1 MAYPGR
7 SRTTVIESI
16 KYIKSITIAG
26 RGHTVNWKIS
36 FLLITVISV
45 VAPIAGSTT
54 LDEVKLLDLTTAQQ
68 IALADNPSLAAAA
81 ERVEQARQRIEQ
93 AKALYYPSV
102 DAGGSATSAKMSV
115 ADATTQSFLM
125 GGADIDRNSEN
136 YRLSL
141 GASWLLFD
149 GFSRKFSNLIA
160 EYGQQES
167 EQARRDGMRLL
178 LQSVVESYYGAQLAL
193 YNKTIAEADFSF
205 NSNQAREAEVSMGA
219 GAGSLSA
226 VINFQVQMNNAS
238 TDILLAERNY
248 DLALYGLAVLLGRES
263 GKMPDGLALVKMDMV
278 EENEFANITTDS
290 LLEVAASNRP
300 DLLRQELSLQRA
312 QSTVGAQQASLYPK
326 VSLNGLLNGNRID
339 DMGFEGDDFGSALSV
354 NLSYNLYR
362 GGADKA
368 RIAEAKAYQRETAR
382 TLDQQKNRIQ
392 SEVRQAITR
401 LEQAR
406 AQLKLQRAS
415 VKLVEQSRDLV
426 EEGYK
431 AGQESLARFN
441 EVQRDLVRTQ
451 SRLAL
456 SLISLYTNRQALKT
470 ATGESLMPYLDK

>member
-1 MAYPGR
+1 MNAKIIFFLLA
-7 SRTTVIESI
+7 VL
-16 KYIKSITIAG
+16 SITG
-26 RGHTVNWKIS
+26 VTGVESK
-36 FLLITVISV
+36 
-45 VAPIAGSTT
+45 T
-54 LDEVKLLDLTTAQQ
+54 LEDVQQLDLVTAQQ

-81 ERVEQARQRIEQ
+81 ERVEQARHRIEQ
-93 AKALYYPSV
+93 ARALYYPSI
-102 DAGGSATSAKMSV
+102 DAGGSAASGRISTS
-115 ADATTQSFLM
+115 DAAAQSMLL
-125 GGADIDRNSEN
+125 GGADIDRDSEK

-178 LQSVVESYYGAQLAL
+178 LQSVAESYYGAQLAL
-193 YNKTIAEADFSF
+193 YNKAIAEADFSF
-205 NSNQAREAEVSMGA
+205 NSNQAREAQLSMDA

-226 VINFQVQMNNAS
+226 VLNFQVQMNNAS

-263 GKMPDGLALVKMDMV
+263 GRMPEGIELVPMEMV
-278 EENEFANITTDS
+278 ADSEFAELSTEQ
-290 LLEVAASNRP
+290 LLQTAAGNRP
-300 DLLRQELSLQRA
+300 DLLLRELSLQRA
-312 QSTVGAQQASLYPK
+312 ESTVGANRANFYPQL
-326 VSLNGLLNGNRID
+326 SLNGSVDGSRVDSMN
-339 DMGFEGDDFGSALSV
+339 FEGDDFGSTLSV
-354 NLSYNLYR
+354 NLSYNLFR
-362 GGADKA
+362 GGGDRA
-368 RIAEAKAYQRETAR
+368 RVAEAKAFRRETAR
-382 TLDQQKNRIQ
+382 TLDQQKNKVQ
-392 SEVRQAITR
+392 SEVRQAITQ

-406 AQLKLQRAS
+406 AQLVLQRAS

-456 SLISLYTNRQALKT
+456 SLIGLYTNRQGLET
-470 ATGESLMPYLDK
+470 VTGESLIPYLSGDEMENGTQ

>member
-1 MAYPGR
+1 MN
-7 SRTTVIESI
+7 I
-16 KYIKSITIAG
+16 KKTLI
-26 RGHTVNWKIS
+26 
-36 FLLITVISV
+36 LITVL
-45 VAPIAGSTT
+45 GSFGVPAVQGQT
-54 LDEVKLLDLTTAQQ
+54 LDQVQVLDLATAQQ

-81 ERVEQARQRIEQ
+81 ERVEQARQRINQ
-93 AKALYYPSV
+93 ARALYYPSV
-102 DAGGSATSAKMSV
+102 DAGGIAASGRMSA
-115 ADATTQSFLM
+115 ADAAVQSMLL
-125 GGADIDRNSEN
+125 GGADIDRNTEK

-178 LQSVVESYYGAQLAL
+178 LQSVAESFYGAQLAL
-193 YNKTIAEADFSF
+193 YNKAIAEADFSF
-205 NSNQAREAEVSMGA
+205 NSKQADEAKISMDA

-226 VINFQVQMNNAS
+226 VLNFQVQMNNAS

-263 GKMPDGLALVKMDMV
+263 GKMPDGLALVPMKMV
-278 EENEFANITTDS
+278 AENEFAELSTEQ
-290 LLEVAASNRP
+290 LLDAAASNRP
-300 DLLRQELSLQRA
+300 DLLRQEFSLQRA
-312 QSTVGAQQASLYPK
+312 ESTVGANQASYYPQL
-326 VSLNGLLNGNRID
+326 SLNGSVDGNRID
-339 DMGFEGDDFGSALSV
+339 DMGFEGDDFGSTVAV
-354 NLSYNLYR
+354 NLSYNLFR
-362 GGADKA
+362 GGGDRA
-368 RIAEAKAYQRETAR
+368 RVAEAKAYRREAAR
-382 TLDQQKNRIQ
+382 TLDQQKNKVQ

-406 AQLKLQRAS
+406 EQLLLQRAS
-415 VKLVEQSRDLV
+415 VKLVEQSRNLV

-456 SLISLYTNRQALKT
+456 SLISLYTYRQALRT
-470 ATGESLMPYLDK
+470 TTGESLSPYLTGDGE

>member
-1 MAYPGR
+1 M
-7 SRTTVIESI
+7 
-16 KYIKSITIAG
+16 
-26 RGHTVNWKIS
+26 NWKLS
-36 FLLITVISV
+36 FFFIMVMSLAC
-45 VAPIAGSTT
+45 APIATSKN
-54 LDEVKLLDLTTAQQ
+54 LEEVQLLDLATAQQ

-93 AKALYYPSV
+93 ARALYYPSI
-102 DAGGSATSAKMSV
+102 DAGGTAASVRMSAS
-115 ADATTQSFLM
+115 DAAAQSLLF
-125 GGADIDRNSEN
+125 GGADIDRNSEK

-141 GASWLLFD
+141 AASWLLFD

-178 LQSVVESYYGAQLAL
+178 LQSVAESYYGAHLAL
-193 YNKTIAEADFSF
+193 YNKAIAEADFSF
-205 NSNQAREAEVSMGA
+205 NSNQAREAQISMDV

-226 VINFQVQMNNAS
+226 VLNFQVQMNNAA

-248 DLALYGLAVLLGRES
+248 DLSLYGLAVLLGRES
-263 GKMPDGLALVKMDMV
+263 GRMPEGLELVRVDMV
-278 EENEFANITTDS
+278 EKHEFADLATDQ
-290 LLEVAASNRP
+290 LLQAAAGNRP
-300 DLLRQELSLQRA
+300 DILRQELSLQRA
-312 QSTVGAQQASLYPK
+312 ESTVGANRASFYPQL
-326 VSLNGLLNGNRID
+326 SLNGSVDGNRLD
-339 DMGFEGDDFGSALSV
+339 STNFGGDDFGSTVSV
-354 NLSYNLYR
+354 NLSYNLFR
-362 GGADKA
+362 GGGDRA
-368 RIAEAKAYQRETAR
+368 RVAEAKAFRREAAR
-382 TLDQQKNRIQ
+382 TLDQQKNRVQ
-392 SEVRQAITR
+392 SEVRQAITN

-406 AQLKLQRAS
+406 AQLVLQRAS

-456 SLISLYTNRQALKT
+456 SLISLYINRQSLKT
-470 ATGESLMPYLDK
+470 TTGESLIPYLPSDTMETGTQ

>member
-1 MAYPGR
+1 VNGKIIFFFIVVMGVAVVSLVEG
-7 SRTTVIESI
+7 
-16 KYIKSITIAG
+16 KS
-26 RGHTVNWKIS
+26 
-36 FLLITVISV
+36 
-45 VAPIAGSTT
+45 
-54 LDEVKLLDLTTAQQ
+54 LDEVELLDLETAQQ
-68 IALADNPSLAAAA
+68 VALADNPSLAAAA

-93 AKALYYPSV
+93 ARALYYPSI
-102 DAGGSATSAKMSV
+102 DAGGTAVSARMSAQ
-115 ADATTQSFLM
+115 DAAVQSMLLN
-125 GGADIDRNSEN
+125 GADIDRNSER
-136 YRLSL
+136 YRLFL

-178 LQSVVESYYGAQLAL
+178 LQSVAESYYGAQLAL
-193 YNKTIAEADFSF
+193 YNKAIAEADFSF
-205 NSNQAREAEVSMGA
+205 NSKQAKEAKLSMDA

-226 VINFQVQMNNAS
+226 VLNFQVQMNNAS
-238 TDILLAERNY
+238 TEILLAERDY

-263 GKMPDGLALVKMDMV
+263 GKMPDGLELVRMDMV
-278 EENEFANITTDS
+278 EESEFAELSTNQ
-290 LLEVAASNRP
+290 LLQSAAVNRP
-300 DLLRQELSLQRA
+300 DILLQELSVQRA
-312 QSTVGAQQASLYPK
+312 ESTVGANRANFYPRLS
-326 VSLNGLLNGNRID
+326 VDGSVDGSRID
-339 DMGFEGDDFGSALSV
+339 NIDFGRDDFGSTVSV
-354 NLSYNLYR
+354 ILSYNLFR
-362 GGADKA
+362 GGEDQA
-368 RIAEAKAYQRETAR
+368 RVAEAKAFRRETAR
-382 TLDQQKNRIQ
+382 TLEQQKNKVQ
-392 SEVRQAITR
+392 SEVRQAVTR
-401 LEQAR
+401 LEQSR

-470 ATGESLMPYLDK
+470 ATGKSLIPYLTGDRMETGTE

>member
-1 MAYPGR
+1 M
-7 SRTTVIESI
+7 
-16 KYIKSITIAG
+16 
-26 RGHTVNWKIS
+26 VNWKIA
-36 FLLITVISV
+36 FLFITVMSV
-45 VAPIAGSTT
+45 AVAPSAGCTS
-54 LDEVKLLDLTTAQQ
+54 LADVKLLGLATAQQ
-68 IALADNPSLAAAA
+68 IALADNPTLAAAT
-81 ERVEQARQRIEQ
+81 ERVEQARQRIKQ
-93 AKALYYPSV
+93 VRASYYPSIDV
-102 DAGGSATSAKMSV
+102 EGSATSAKMSIV
-115 ADATTQSFLM
+115 DAATQTLLM
-125 GGADIDRNSEN
+125 GGTDIDRNSES
-136 YRLSL
+136 YRVSL

-160 EYGQQES
+160 EYGQQET

-178 LQSVVESYYGAQLAL
+178 LQSVAESYYGAQLSL
-193 YNKTIAEADFSF
+193 YNKAIAEADFSF

-226 VINFQVQMNNAS
+226 LINFQVQMNNAS
-238 TDILLAERNY
+238 ADILLAKRNY
-248 DLALYGLAVLLGRES
+248 DLALYGLAVLLGHES
-263 GKMPDGLALVKMDMV
+263 GKMPDGLALVEMDMV
-278 EENEFANITTDS
+278 EENSFVDIVTDS
-290 LLEVAASNRP
+290 LLEAAASNRP

-312 QSTVGAQQASLYPK
+312 ESTVGAQQASLYPK
-326 VSLNGLLNGNRID
+326 VSLNGSLNGSRID

-354 NLSYNLYR
+354 NLSYNIYR

-382 TLDQQKNRIQ
+382 TLDQQKNRVQ

-470 ATGESLMPYLDK
+470 ATGESLVPYLGK

>member
-1 MAYPGR
+1 MKQKA
-7 SRTTVIESI
+7 IFFFI
-16 KYIKSITIAG
+16 
-26 RGHTVNWKIS
+26 
-36 FLLITVISV
+36 V
-45 VAPIAGSTT
+45 VTGLAAGSFAQGKS
-54 LDEVKLLDLTTAQQ
+54 LDDVQILNLATAQQ

-93 AKALYYPSV
+93 ARALYWPTV
-102 DAGGSATSAKMSV
+102 DAGGTAASNRMSQN
-115 ADATTQSFLM
+115 DAPLQSMLL
-125 GGADIDRNSEN
+125 GGAEIDRNTEN

-160 EYGQQES
+160 EYGQQET

-178 LQSVVESYYGAQLAL
+178 LQSVAESFYGAQLAQ
-193 YNKTIAEADFSF
+193 YNKAIAEADFSF
-205 NSNQAREAEVSMGA
+205 NSKQAREAQVSMDA

-226 VINFQVQMNNAS
+226 VLNFQVQMNNAS
-238 TDILLAERNY
+238 TDILLAERDY

-263 GKMPDGLALVKMDMV
+263 GEMPEGIKLARMDMV
-278 EENEFANITTDS
+278 EENAFYALSLDQ
-290 LLEVAASNRP
+290 LLEAATDNRP

-312 QSTVGAQQASLYPK
+312 DSTVGANQASLYPRLA
-326 VSLNGLLNGNRID
+326 LNGTVDGTRQSD
-339 DMGFEGDDFGSALSV
+339 VDFGGDDFGSTVSL
-354 NLSYNLYR
+354 NLSYNIFN
-362 GGADKA
+362 GGGDQA
-368 RIAEAKAYQRETAR
+368 RIAEAKASKREAAR
-382 TLDQQKNRIQ
+382 TLEQQKNKVQ

-431 AGQESLARFN
+431 AGQESLARLN

-456 SLISLYTNRQALKT
+456 SLISLYTNRQGLQT
-470 ATGESLMPYLDK
+470 ATGESLIPYLPETSETE

>member
-1 MAYPGR
+1 MNWKHFFVF
-7 SRTTVIESI
+7 TTLMGFASVSHGG
-16 KYIKSITIAG
+16 SITLED
-26 RGHTVNWKIS
+26 VQ
-36 FLLITVISV
+36 V
-45 VAPIAGSTT
+45 
-54 LDEVKLLDLTTAQQ
+54 LDLATAQQ

-81 ERVEQARQRIEQ
+81 ERVEQARHRIEQ
-93 AKALYYPSV
+93 ARALYYPSI
-102 DAGGSATSAKMSV
+102 DASGTAASARMSAADADIQSRLLGSAE
-115 ADATTQSFLM
+115 
-125 GGADIDRNSEN
+125 IDRDSEK

-167 EQARRDGMRLL
+167 EQARRDGMRIL
-178 LQSVVESYYGAQLAL
+178 LQSVAESYYGAQLAQ

-205 NSNQAREAEVSMGA
+205 NSKQEKEAQVSMDA

-226 VINFQVQMNNAS
+226 VLNFQVQMNNAS
-238 TDILLAERNY
+238 TDILLAERDY
-248 DLALYGLAVLLGRES
+248 DIALFGLAVLLGCES
-263 GKMPDGLALVKMDMV
+263 GKMPEGMALTQMAMV
-278 EENEFANITTDS
+278 DENDFYELSADA
-290 LLEVAASNRP
+290 LLQAAIVNRP
-300 DLLRQELSLQRA
+300 DLLRQEVSVQRA
-312 QSTVGAQQASLYPK
+312 ESAVGANKASYYPRL
-326 VSLNGLLNGNRID
+326 SLNGSVDGDRLD
-339 DMGFEGDDFGSALSV
+339 DTDFTGDDFGSTVSL
-354 NLSYNLYR
+354 NLSYNLFR
-362 GGADKA
+362 GGGDRA
-368 RIAEAKAYQRETAR
+368 RVAEAKAFRREVAR
-382 TLDQQKNRIQ
+382 TLEQQKNKVH

-456 SLISLYTNRQALKT
+456 SLISLYNNRQALKT
-470 ATGESLMPYLDK
+470 ATGESLIPYFSDEGLKPVTK

>member
-1 MAYPGR
+1 MNGKAVFFFIVVTGLAVVG
-7 SRTTVIESI
+7 SAQG
-16 KYIKSITIAG
+16 KS
-26 RGHTVNWKIS
+26 
-36 FLLITVISV
+36 LE
-45 VAPIAGSTT
+45 
-54 LDEVKLLDLTTAQQ
+54 EVHLLDLTTAQQ

-93 AKALYYPSV
+93 ARALYYPSV
-102 DAGGSATSAKMSV
+102 DASGTAASGRMSA
-115 ADATTQSFLM
+115 ADAAAQSLLF
-125 GGADIDRNSEN
+125 GGADIDRNTEK

-178 LQSVVESYYGAQLAL
+178 LQSVAESFYGAQLAL
-193 YNKTIAEADFSF
+193 YNKAIAEADFSF
-205 NSNQAREAEVSMGA
+205 NSKQADEAKISMDA

-226 VINFQVQMNNAS
+226 VLNFQVQMNNAS

-263 GKMPDGLALVKMDMV
+263 GKMPDGLEFVPMKMV
-278 EENEFANITTDS
+278 AENEFAELSTEQ
-290 LLEVAASNRP
+290 LLEAAAGNRP
-300 DLLRQELSLQRA
+300 DLLRQEFSLQRA
-312 QSTVGAQQASLYPK
+312 ESTVGANQASYYPQL
-326 VSLNGLLNGNRID
+326 SLNGSVDGNRFD
-339 DMGFEGDDFGSALSV
+339 DMGFEGDDFGSTVAV
-354 NLSYNLYR
+354 NLSYNLFR
-362 GGADKA
+362 GGGDRA
-368 RIAEAKAYQRETAR
+368 RVAEAKAFRREAAR
-382 TLDQQKNRIQ
+382 TLDQQKNRVQ

-406 AQLKLQRAS
+406 AQLLLQRAS
-415 VKLVEQSRDLV
+415 VKLVEQSRNLV
-426 EEGYK
+426 EEGYR

-456 SLISLYTNRQALKT
+456 SLISLYTFRQALIST
-470 ATGESLMPYLDK
+470 TGESLIPYLTGDGGATGVE